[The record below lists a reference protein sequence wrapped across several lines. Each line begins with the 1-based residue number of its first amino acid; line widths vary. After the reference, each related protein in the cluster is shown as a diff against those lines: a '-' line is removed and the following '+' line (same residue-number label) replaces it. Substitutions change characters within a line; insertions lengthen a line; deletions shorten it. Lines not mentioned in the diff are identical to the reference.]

1 MFSTS
6 ALRFFPAA
14 ETFAN
19 RANYAIYNERGGLRP
34 AATRFTIAFDPNINP
49 TIDPNNQK
57 GGNSPMKKLLAVLLA
72 LTMLLG
78 VSALAEESAPL
89 FQQDVMILFTS
100 DVHCG
105 IESNFG
111 YAGLAMVRDAY
122 KNAGYHVLLVDNGD
136 SIQGEPVGT
145 MTTGEANIKLMNAV
159 GYDIATMGNHEFDY
173 GMDRFFELSK
183 MANFPYISC
192 NFNKGGELQFAP
204 YVIKEFDGVKIAFVG
219 ITTPKTLTSSTP
231 KYFQDENGNFI
242 YGFFEDETGEGLYNA
257 VQKAVDDARAEG
269 ASIVIAMAHLGNEA
283 ECSPYT
289 YKDVIA
295 NTTGIN
301 ALLDGHSHDTDHVE
315 MRNKARET
323 VLRQGCGTK
332 LEGVGYLKIAAKN
345 GAMKAGVMMWNN
357 DDFNA
362 TQLYQLDTD
371 VTKAVAE
378 ATETLNAK
386 LAEVVAKTDVELTIN
401 DPVAVTE
408 DGKAVRIIRNAETN
422 LGDLCADAYRYVSG
436 ADIAF
441 VNGGGIRVSI
451 KEGDITLNDILKVH
465 PFGNA
470 LCVCEAT
477 GQQILDALEF
487 GAKDVP
493 GEFGGFL
500 QVSGLTYE
508 IHTSVP
514 SSVKLD
520 EKGLFAGVEGEYRV
534 KNVMVGD
541 EPLDLEKT
549 YTLASHNYMLQGQ
562 GDGYTIFEDN
572 VYTQESVMLDNQ
584 VLITYITEGLNGV
597 VGAEYANPYGQG
609 RIVAV
614 D

>member
-1 MFSTS
+1 
-6 ALRFFPAA
+6 
-14 ETFAN
+14 
-19 RANYAIYNERGGLRP
+19 
-34 AATRFTIAFDPNINP
+34 
-49 TIDPNNQK
+49 
-57 GGNSPMKKLLAVLLA
+57 MKKFLAFLLA

-78 VSALAEESAPL
+78 VSALAEENAPL

-173 GMDRFFELSK
+173 GMERFFELSK
-183 MANFPYISC
+183 MANFPYVSC

-204 YVIKEFDGVKIAFVG
+204 YVVKEFDGVKIAFVG
-219 ITTPKTLTSSTP
+219 ISTPKTLTSSTP

-269 ASIVIAMAHLGNEA
+269 ATFVVALAHLGNED
-283 ECSPYT
+283 ECRPFT
-289 YKDVIA
+289 YADVIA

-301 ALLDGHSHDTDHVE
+301 ALLDGHSHDTYHVE

-332 LEGVGYLKIAAKN
+332 MEGIGYLKIAAKD
-345 GAMKAGVMMWNN
+345 GAMEAGVMMWNN

-378 ATETLNAK
+378 ATETLNVK

-401 DPVAVTE
+401 DPVAKTE
-408 DGKAVRIIRNAETN
+408 EGKPVRIIRNAETN

-508 IHTSVP
+508 IHTYLP
-514 SSVKLD
+514 STVKMD
-520 EKGLFAGVEGEYRV
+520 EKQMFVGVEGEYRV
-534 KNVMVGD
+534 KNVMVGG
-541 EPLDLEKT
+541 EPLDLEKI

-597 VGAEYANPYGQG
+597 VGADYANPYGQG

-614 D
+614 E

>member
-1 MFSTS
+1 
-6 ALRFFPAA
+6 
-14 ETFAN
+14 
-19 RANYAIYNERGGLRP
+19 
-34 AATRFTIAFDPNINP
+34 
-49 TIDPNNQK
+49 
-57 GGNSPMKKLLAVLLA
+57 MKKFLAFLLA

-78 VSALAEESAPL
+78 VGALAEEDAPL
-89 FQQDVMILFTS
+89 FQQDVMVLFTS

-173 GMDRFFELSK
+173 GMERFFELSK
-183 MANFPYISC
+183 MANFPYVSC

-204 YVIKEFDGVKIAFVG
+204 YVVKEFDGVKIAFVG

-269 ASIVIAMAHLGNEA
+269 ATFVVALAHLGNED
-283 ECSPYT
+283 ECRPFT
-289 YKDVIA
+289 YADVIA

-301 ALLDGHSHDTDHVE
+301 ALLDGHSHDTNHVE

-323 VLRQGCGTK
+323 VLRQGGGTK
-332 LEGVGYLKIAAKN
+332 MEGIGYLKIAAKD
-345 GAMKAGVMMWNN
+345 GAMEAGVMMWNN

-378 ATETLNAK
+378 ATETLNVK

-401 DPVAVTE
+401 DPVAKTE
-408 DGKAVRIIRNAETN
+408 EGKPVRIIRNAETN

-508 IHTSVP
+508 IHTYLP
-514 SSVKLD
+514 STVKMD
-520 EKGLFAGVEGEYRV
+520 EKRMFVGVEGEYRV
-534 KNVMVGD
+534 KNVMVGG
-541 EPLDLEKT
+541 EPLDLEKI

-597 VGAEYANPYGQG
+597 VGADYANPYGQG

-614 D
+614 E

>member
-1 MFSTS
+1 
-6 ALRFFPAA
+6 
-14 ETFAN
+14 
-19 RANYAIYNERGGLRP
+19 
-34 AATRFTIAFDPNINP
+34 
-49 TIDPNNQK
+49 
-57 GGNSPMKKLLAVLLA
+57 MKKFLAFLLA

-269 ASIVIAMAHLGNEA
+269 ASIVIAMAHLGNEL

-289 YKDVIA
+289 YADVIA
-295 NTTGIN
+295 NTTGID
-301 ALLDGHSHDTDHVE
+301 ALLDGHSHDTNHVE

-408 DGKAVRIIRNAETN
+408 EGKPVRIIRNAETN

-520 EKGLFAGVEGEYRV
+520 DKGLFAGVEGEYRV
-534 KNVMVGD
+534 KNVMVGG
-541 EPLDLEKT
+541 EPLDLEKI

>member
-1 MFSTS
+1 
-6 ALRFFPAA
+6 
-14 ETFAN
+14 
-19 RANYAIYNERGGLRP
+19 
-34 AATRFTIAFDPNINP
+34 
-49 TIDPNNQK
+49 
-57 GGNSPMKKLLAVLLA
+57 MKKILAVLLA

-78 VSALAEESAPL
+78 VSALAEENAPL
-89 FQQDVMILFTS
+89 FQQEVMILFTS

-219 ITTPKTLTSSTP
+219 ITTPKTPTSSTP

-289 YKDVIA
+289 YADVIA

-534 KNVMVGD
+534 KNVMVGG
-541 EPLDLEKT
+541 EPLDLEKI

>member
-1 MFSTS
+1 
-6 ALRFFPAA
+6 
-14 ETFAN
+14 
-19 RANYAIYNERGGLRP
+19 
-34 AATRFTIAFDPNINP
+34 
-49 TIDPNNQK
+49 
-57 GGNSPMKKLLAVLLA
+57 MKKFLAFLLA

-78 VSALAEESAPL
+78 VGALAEENAPL

-269 ASIVIAMAHLGNEA
+269 ATFVVALAHLGNEA

-289 YKDVIA
+289 YADVIA

-301 ALLDGHSHDTDHVE
+301 ALLDGHSHDTNHVE

-541 EPLDLEKT
+541 EPLDLEKI

-584 VLITYITEGLNGV
+584 VLITYITEGLGGV

-614 D
+614 E

>member
-1 MFSTS
+1 
-6 ALRFFPAA
+6 
-14 ETFAN
+14 
-19 RANYAIYNERGGLRP
+19 
-34 AATRFTIAFDPNINP
+34 
-49 TIDPNNQK
+49 
-57 GGNSPMKKLLAVLLA
+57 
-72 LTMLLG
+72 
-78 VSALAEESAPL
+78 
-89 FQQDVMILFTS
+89 
-100 DVHCG
+100 
-105 IESNFG
+105 
-111 YAGLAMVRDAY
+111 
-122 KNAGYHVLLVDNGD
+122 
-136 SIQGEPVGT
+136 
-145 MTTGEANIKLMNAV
+145 
-159 GYDIATMGNHEFDY
+159 
-173 GMDRFFELSK
+173 
-183 MANFPYISC
+183 
-192 NFNKGGELQFAP
+192 
-204 YVIKEFDGVKIAFVG
+204 
-219 ITTPKTLTSSTP
+219 
-231 KYFQDENGNFI
+231 
-242 YGFFEDETGEGLYNA
+242 
-257 VQKAVDDARAEG
+257 
-269 ASIVIAMAHLGNEA
+269 
-283 ECSPYT
+283 
-289 YKDVIA
+289 
-295 NTTGIN
+295 
-301 ALLDGHSHDTDHVE
+301 
-315 MRNKARET
+315 
-323 VLRQGCGTK
+323 
-332 LEGVGYLKIAAKN
+332 
-345 GAMKAGVMMWNN
+345 MMWNN

-401 DPVAVTE
+401 DPVAKTE
-408 DGKAVRIIRNAETN
+408 EGKPVRIIRNAETN

-508 IHTSVP
+508 IHTYLP
-514 SSVKLD
+514 STVKMD
-520 EKGLFAGVEGEYRV
+520 EKRMFVGVEGEYRV
-534 KNVMVGD
+534 KNVMVGG
-541 EPLDLEKT
+541 EPLDLEKI

>member
-1 MFSTS
+1 
-6 ALRFFPAA
+6 
-14 ETFAN
+14 
-19 RANYAIYNERGGLRP
+19 
-34 AATRFTIAFDPNINP
+34 
-49 TIDPNNQK
+49 
-57 GGNSPMKKLLAVLLA
+57 MKKLLAVLLA

-78 VSALAEESAPL
+78 VSALAEENAPL

-269 ASIVIAMAHLGNEA
+269 ASIVIAMAHLGNEL

-289 YKDVIA
+289 YADVIA
-295 NTTGIN
+295 NTTGID
-301 ALLDGHSHDTDHVE
+301 ALLDGHSHDTNHVE

-408 DGKAVRIIRNAETN
+408 EGKSVRIIRNAETN

-534 KNVMVGD
+534 KNVMVGG
-541 EPLDLEKT
+541 EPLDLEKI

-584 VLITYITEGLNGV
+584 VLITYITEGLGGV

>member
-1 MFSTS
+1 
-6 ALRFFPAA
+6 
-14 ETFAN
+14 
-19 RANYAIYNERGGLRP
+19 
-34 AATRFTIAFDPNINP
+34 
-49 TIDPNNQK
+49 
-57 GGNSPMKKLLAVLLA
+57 MKKLLAVLLA

-378 ATETLNAK
+378 ATETLNVK

-520 EKGLFAGVEGEYRV
+520 DKGLFAGVEGEYRV
-534 KNVMVGD
+534 KNVMVGG
-541 EPLDLEKT
+541 EPLDLEKI

>member
-1 MFSTS
+1 
-6 ALRFFPAA
+6 
-14 ETFAN
+14 
-19 RANYAIYNERGGLRP
+19 
-34 AATRFTIAFDPNINP
+34 
-49 TIDPNNQK
+49 
-57 GGNSPMKKLLAVLLA
+57 MKKILAVLLA

-78 VSALAEESAPL
+78 VSALAEENAPL

-145 MTTGEANIKLMNAV
+145 MTTGEANVKLMNAV

-192 NFNKGGELQFAP
+192 NFNKNGELQFAP

-269 ASIVIAMAHLGNEA
+269 ATFVVALAHLGNEA

-289 YKDVIA
+289 YADVIA

-301 ALLDGHSHDTDHVE
+301 ALLDGHSHDTVHVE

-408 DGKAVRIIRNAETN
+408 EGKPVRIIRNAETN

-520 EKGLFAGVEGEYRV
+520 DKGLFAGVEGEYRV
-534 KNVMVGD
+534 KNVMVGG
-541 EPLDLEKT
+541 EPLDLEKI

-584 VLITYITEGLNGV
+584 VLITYITEGLGGV

>member
-1 MFSTS
+1 
-6 ALRFFPAA
+6 
-14 ETFAN
+14 
-19 RANYAIYNERGGLRP
+19 
-34 AATRFTIAFDPNINP
+34 
-49 TIDPNNQK
+49 
-57 GGNSPMKKLLAVLLA
+57 MKKFLAFLLA

-78 VSALAEESAPL
+78 VGALAEEDAPL
-89 FQQDVMILFTS
+89 FQQDVMVLFTS

-173 GMDRFFELSK
+173 GMERFFELSK
-183 MANFPYISC
+183 MANFPYVSC

-219 ITTPKTLTSSTP
+219 ISTPKTLTSSTP

-269 ASIVIAMAHLGNEA
+269 ATFVVALAHLGNED
-283 ECSPYT
+283 ECRPFT
-289 YKDVIA
+289 YADVIA

-541 EPLDLEKT
+541 EPLDLEKI

-584 VLITYITEGLNGV
+584 VLITYITEGLGGV

-614 D
+614 E

>member
-1 MFSTS
+1 
-6 ALRFFPAA
+6 
-14 ETFAN
+14 
-19 RANYAIYNERGGLRP
+19 
-34 AATRFTIAFDPNINP
+34 
-49 TIDPNNQK
+49 
-57 GGNSPMKKLLAVLLA
+57 MKKLLAVLLA

-78 VSALAEESAPL
+78 VSALAEENAPL

-145 MTTGEANIKLMNAV
+145 MTTGEANVKLMNAV

-192 NFNKGGELQFAP
+192 NFNKNGELQFAP

-269 ASIVIAMAHLGNEA
+269 ASIVIAMAHLGNEL

-289 YKDVIA
+289 YADVIA
-295 NTTGIN
+295 NTTGID
-301 ALLDGHSHDTDHVE
+301 ALLDGHSHDTNHVE

-520 EKGLFAGVEGEYRV
+520 DKGLFAGVEGEYRV
-534 KNVMVGD
+534 KNVMVGG
-541 EPLDLEKT
+541 EPLDMEKI

>member
-1 MFSTS
+1 
-6 ALRFFPAA
+6 
-14 ETFAN
+14 
-19 RANYAIYNERGGLRP
+19 
-34 AATRFTIAFDPNINP
+34 
-49 TIDPNNQK
+49 
-57 GGNSPMKKLLAVLLA
+57 MKKFLAFLLA

-78 VSALAEESAPL
+78 VGALAEEDAPL
-89 FQQDVMILFTS
+89 FQQDVMVLFTS

-173 GMDRFFELSK
+173 GMERFFELSK
-183 MANFPYISC
+183 MANFPYVSC

-204 YVIKEFDGVKIAFVG
+204 YVVKEFDGVKIAFVG
-219 ITTPKTLTSSTP
+219 ISTPKTLTSSTP

-269 ASIVIAMAHLGNEA
+269 ATFVVALAHLGNED
-283 ECSPYT
+283 ECRPFT
-289 YKDVIA
+289 YADVIA

-301 ALLDGHSHDTDHVE
+301 ALLDGHSHDTNHVE

-332 LEGVGYLKIAAKN
+332 MEGIGYLKIAAKN

-508 IHTSVP
+508 IHTYLP
-514 SSVKLD
+514 STVKMD
-520 EKGLFAGVEGEYRV
+520 EKRMFVGVEGEYRV
-534 KNVMVGD
+534 KNVMVGG
-541 EPLDLEKT
+541 EPLDLEKI

-597 VGAEYANPYGQG
+597 VGADYANPYGQG

-614 D
+614 E

>member
-1 MFSTS
+1 
-6 ALRFFPAA
+6 
-14 ETFAN
+14 
-19 RANYAIYNERGGLRP
+19 
-34 AATRFTIAFDPNINP
+34 
-49 TIDPNNQK
+49 
-57 GGNSPMKKLLAVLLA
+57 MKKILAVLLA

-289 YKDVIA
+289 YADVIA

-301 ALLDGHSHDTDHVE
+301 ALLDGHSHDTNHVE

-332 LEGVGYLKIAAKN
+332 MEGIGYLKIAAKD
-345 GAMKAGVMMWNN
+345 GAMEAGVMMWNN

-408 DGKAVRIIRNAETN
+408 EGKPVRIIRNAETN

-520 EKGLFAGVEGEYRV
+520 DKGLFAGVEGEYRV
-534 KNVMVGD
+534 KNVMVGG
-541 EPLDLEKT
+541 EPLDLEKI

>member
-1 MFSTS
+1 
-6 ALRFFPAA
+6 
-14 ETFAN
+14 
-19 RANYAIYNERGGLRP
+19 
-34 AATRFTIAFDPNINP
+34 
-49 TIDPNNQK
+49 
-57 GGNSPMKKLLAVLLA
+57 MKKLLAVLLA

-204 YVIKEFDGVKIAFVG
+204 YVIKEFDGVKLAFVG

-534 KNVMVGD
+534 KNVMVGG
-541 EPLDLEKT
+541 EPLDLEKI

-584 VLITYITEGLNGV
+584 VLITYITEGLGGV

>member
-1 MFSTS
+1 
-6 ALRFFPAA
+6 
-14 ETFAN
+14 
-19 RANYAIYNERGGLRP
+19 
-34 AATRFTIAFDPNINP
+34 
-49 TIDPNNQK
+49 
-57 GGNSPMKKLLAVLLA
+57 MKKLLAVLLT

-145 MTTGEANIKLMNAV
+145 MTTGEANVKLMNAV

-192 NFNKGGELQFAP
+192 NFNKNGELQFAP

-269 ASIVIAMAHLGNEA
+269 ATFVVALAHLGNEA

-289 YKDVIA
+289 YADVIA

-301 ALLDGHSHDTDHVE
+301 ALLDGHSHDTVHVE

-408 DGKAVRIIRNAETN
+408 EGKPVRIIRNAETN

-508 IHTSVP
+508 IHTSVL

-541 EPLDLEKT
+541 EPLDLEKI

-584 VLITYITEGLNGV
+584 VLITYITEGLGGV

>member
-1 MFSTS
+1 
-6 ALRFFPAA
+6 
-14 ETFAN
+14 
-19 RANYAIYNERGGLRP
+19 
-34 AATRFTIAFDPNINP
+34 
-49 TIDPNNQK
+49 
-57 GGNSPMKKLLAVLLA
+57 MKKFLAFLLA

-78 VSALAEESAPL
+78 VSALAEENAPL

-173 GMDRFFELSK
+173 GMERFFELSK
-183 MANFPYISC
+183 MANFPYVSC

-204 YVIKEFDGVKIAFVG
+204 YVVKEFDGVKIAFVG
-219 ITTPKTLTSSTP
+219 ISTPKTLTSSTP

-269 ASIVIAMAHLGNEA
+269 ATFVVALAHLGNED
-283 ECSPYT
+283 ECRPFT
-289 YKDVIA
+289 YADVIA

-301 ALLDGHSHDTDHVE
+301 ALLDGHSHDTYHVE

-332 LEGVGYLKIAAKN
+332 MEGIGYLKIAAKD
-345 GAMKAGVMMWNN
+345 GAMEAGVMMWNN

-508 IHTSVP
+508 IHTYLP
-514 SSVKLD
+514 STVKMD
-520 EKGLFAGVEGEYRV
+520 EKRMFVGVEGEYRV
-534 KNVMVGD
+534 KNVMVGG
-541 EPLDLEKT
+541 EPLDLEKI

-597 VGAEYANPYGQG
+597 VGADYANPYGQG

-614 D
+614 E

>member
-1 MFSTS
+1 
-6 ALRFFPAA
+6 
-14 ETFAN
+14 
-19 RANYAIYNERGGLRP
+19 
-34 AATRFTIAFDPNINP
+34 
-49 TIDPNNQK
+49 
-57 GGNSPMKKLLAVLLA
+57 MKKFLAFLLA

-78 VSALAEESAPL
+78 VGALAEEDAPL
-89 FQQDVMILFTS
+89 FQQDVMVLFTS

-173 GMDRFFELSK
+173 GMERFFELSK
-183 MANFPYISC
+183 MANFPYVSC

-204 YVIKEFDGVKIAFVG
+204 YVVKEFDGVKIAFVG
-219 ITTPKTLTSSTP
+219 ISTPKTLTSSTP

-242 YGFFEDETGEGLYNA
+242 YGFFESATGEELYNA
-257 VQKAVDDARAEG
+257 VQKAVDEARAEG
-269 ASIVIAMAHLGNEA
+269 AAYVIAMAHLGNED
-283 ECSPYT
+283 ECRPFT
-289 YKDVIA
+289 YADVIA

-301 ALLDGHSHDTDHVE
+301 ALLDGHSHDTYHVE

-332 LEGVGYLKIAAKN
+332 MEGIGYLKIAAKD
-345 GAMKAGVMMWNN
+345 GAMEAGVMMWNN

-378 ATETLNAK
+378 ATETLNVK

-401 DPVAVTE
+401 DPVAKTE
-408 DGKAVRIIRNAETN
+408 EGKPVRIIRNAETN

-508 IHTSVP
+508 IHTYLP
-514 SSVKLD
+514 STVKMD
-520 EKGLFAGVEGEYRV
+520 EKRMFVGVEGEYRV
-534 KNVMVGD
+534 KNVMVGG
-541 EPLDLEKT
+541 EPLDLEKI

-597 VGAEYANPYGQG
+597 VGADYANPYGQG

-614 D
+614 E

>member
-1 MFSTS
+1 
-6 ALRFFPAA
+6 
-14 ETFAN
+14 
-19 RANYAIYNERGGLRP
+19 
-34 AATRFTIAFDPNINP
+34 
-49 TIDPNNQK
+49 
-57 GGNSPMKKLLAVLLA
+57 MKKFLAFLLA

-78 VSALAEESAPL
+78 VGALAEEDAPL
-89 FQQDVMILFTS
+89 FQQDVMVLFTS

-145 MTTGEANIKLMNAV
+145 MTTGEANVKLMYAV
-159 GYDIATMGNHEFDY
+159 GYDIAIMGNHEFDY

-183 MANFPYISC
+183 MANFTYISC
-192 NFNKGGELQFAP
+192 NFNNNGELQFAP

-219 ITTPKTLTSSTP
+219 ITTPKTLTSSPP

-269 ASIVIAMAHLGNEA
+269 ATFVVALAHLGNEL

-289 YKDVIA
+289 YADVIA
-295 NTTGIN
+295 NTTGID
-301 ALLDGHSHDTDHVE
+301 ALLDGHSHDTNHVE

-401 DPVAVTE
+401 DPVAKTE
-408 DGKAVRIIRNAETN
+408 EGKPVRIIRNAETN

-508 IHTSVP
+508 IHTYLP
-514 SSVKLD
+514 STVKMD
-520 EKGLFAGVEGEYRV
+520 EKRMFVGVEGEYRV
-534 KNVMVGD
+534 KNVMVGG
-541 EPLDLEKT
+541 EPLDLEKI

-597 VGAEYANPYGQG
+597 VGADYANPYGQG

-614 D
+614 E

>member
-1 MFSTS
+1 
-6 ALRFFPAA
+6 
-14 ETFAN
+14 
-19 RANYAIYNERGGLRP
+19 
-34 AATRFTIAFDPNINP
+34 
-49 TIDPNNQK
+49 
-57 GGNSPMKKLLAVLLA
+57 MKKFLAFLLA

-78 VSALAEESAPL
+78 VGALAEENAPL

-520 EKGLFAGVEGEYRV
+520 DKGLFAGVEGEYRV
-534 KNVMVGD
+534 KNVMVGG
-541 EPLDLEKT
+541 EPLDLEKI

-584 VLITYITEGLNGV
+584 VLITYITEGLGGV

-614 D
+614 E

>member
-1 MFSTS
+1 
-6 ALRFFPAA
+6 
-14 ETFAN
+14 
-19 RANYAIYNERGGLRP
+19 
-34 AATRFTIAFDPNINP
+34 
-49 TIDPNNQK
+49 
-57 GGNSPMKKLLAVLLA
+57 MKKILAVLLA

-78 VSALAEESAPL
+78 VSALAEENAPL
-89 FQQDVMILFTS
+89 FQQEVMILFTS

-289 YKDVIA
+289 YADVIA

-301 ALLDGHSHDTDHVE
+301 ALLDGHSHDTYHVE

-332 LEGVGYLKIAAKN
+332 MEGIGYLKIAAKD
-345 GAMKAGVMMWNN
+345 GAMEAGVMMWNN

-378 ATETLNAK
+378 ATETLNVK

-401 DPVAVTE
+401 DPVAKTE
-408 DGKAVRIIRNAETN
+408 EGKPIRIIRNAETN

-534 KNVMVGD
+534 KNVMVGG
-541 EPLDLEKT
+541 EPLDLEKI

-584 VLITYITEGLNGV
+584 VLITYITEGLGGV

-614 D
+614 E

>member
-1 MFSTS
+1 
-6 ALRFFPAA
+6 
-14 ETFAN
+14 
-19 RANYAIYNERGGLRP
+19 
-34 AATRFTIAFDPNINP
+34 
-49 TIDPNNQK
+49 
-57 GGNSPMKKLLAVLLA
+57 MKKLLAVLLA

-78 VSALAEESAPL
+78 VSALAEENAPL

-269 ASIVIAMAHLGNEA
+269 ASIVIAMAHLGNEL

-289 YKDVIA
+289 YADVIA
-295 NTTGIN
+295 NTTGID
-301 ALLDGHSHDTDHVE
+301 ALLDGHSHDTNHVE

-520 EKGLFAGVEGEYRV
+520 DKGLFAGVEGEYRV
-534 KNVMVGD
+534 KNVMVGG
-541 EPLDLEKT
+541 EPLDMEKI

>member
-1 MFSTS
+1 
-6 ALRFFPAA
+6 
-14 ETFAN
+14 
-19 RANYAIYNERGGLRP
+19 
-34 AATRFTIAFDPNINP
+34 
-49 TIDPNNQK
+49 
-57 GGNSPMKKLLAVLLA
+57 MKKFLAFLLA

-78 VSALAEESAPL
+78 VGALAEEDAPL
-89 FQQDVMILFTS
+89 FQQDVMVLFTS

-508 IHTSVP
+508 IHTYLP
-514 SSVKLD
+514 STVKMD
-520 EKGLFAGVEGEYRV
+520 EKRMFVGVEGEYRV
-534 KNVMVGD
+534 KNVMVGG
-541 EPLDLEKT
+541 EPLDLEKI

-597 VGAEYANPYGQG
+597 VGADYANPYGQG

-614 D
+614 E

>member
-1 MFSTS
+1 
-6 ALRFFPAA
+6 
-14 ETFAN
+14 
-19 RANYAIYNERGGLRP
+19 
-34 AATRFTIAFDPNINP
+34 
-49 TIDPNNQK
+49 
-57 GGNSPMKKLLAVLLA
+57 MKKLLAVLLA

-78 VSALAEESAPL
+78 VSALAEENAPL

-520 EKGLFAGVEGEYRV
+520 DKGLFAGVEGEYRV
-534 KNVMVGD
+534 KNVMVGG
-541 EPLDLEKT
+541 EPLDMEKI